1 MEKQLEGSN
10 KNVLDKI
17 RMVTEIIKNLKDKN
31 NEYDESYKRTETI
44 LRSLAINQKNF
55 EESFK
60 QLKETNTN
68 NPNLTN
74 EIGSLYKNVE
84 TLSNNMTENLEEN
97 AKRNKKIVEKV
108 MEISEEN
115 KTFQQKIKD
124 IIIAMKCIDN
134 KFEEKIGQI
143 NQIAINSNKQDNK
156 LIDEDFKQEVVNRLI
171 VDEKKFIEINENLVI
186 LDKNIGILGKKIEI
200 IELGLLNPAAGGIQ
214 QVTCFAYGS
223 CEVHSL
229 RSNFI
234 LKGKEDVVLTLESKE
249 LPKKNYL
256 TENEHFTNTTCYSK
270 MNNIDTNVNL
280 NKDRTSEKYK
290 LNNLYLK
297 CDPVNY
303 INYSKNKLKN
313 YLPKFYF
320 SDKKAFVNIVEAYFE
335 LNQNEFK
342 EGVYYLIDF

>member
-1 MEKQLEGSN
+1 MEKQIEGSN
-10 KNVLDKI
+10 KNIMDKM
-17 RMVTEIIKNLKDKN
+17 RMMTEIIKNLKEKN
-31 NEYDESYKRTETI
+31 SEYDEYYKRTDTI
-44 LRSLAINQKNF
+44 LRTLANNQKTI
-55 EESFK
+55 EENVK
-60 QLKETNTN
+60 QVKENNTN
-68 NPNLTN
+68 NPNITN

-84 TLSNNMTENLEEN
+84 TLSHNMTENIEEN
-97 AKRNKKIVEKV
+97 AKKSKKIVEKV
-108 MEISEEN
+108 SEIAEEN
-115 KTFQQKIKD
+115 KTYQQKLKD
-124 IIIAMKCIDN
+124 IIMAMKMIDN

-143 NQIAINSNKQDNK
+143 NQIALNNKPDIK

-171 VDEKKFIEINENLVI
+171 IDEKKFIEINENLVI
-186 LDKNIGILGKKIEI
+186 LDKNIGILSKKIEL
-200 IELGLLNPAAGGIQ
+200 IELSLSNQSAGGIH
-214 QVTCFAYGS
+214 QVTCFAYAS

-234 LKGKEDVVLTLESKE
+234 MKGKEDIRLTLEPKE
-249 LPKKNYL
+249 ISPRNLVSEK
-256 TENEHFTNTTCYSK
+256 ENFTNITCYSK
-270 MNNIDTNVNL
+270 QNNVDPNVNTK
-280 NKDRTSEKYK
+280 NERTSEKYK

-342 EGVYYLIDF
+342 EGVFSI

>member
-200 IELGLLNPAAGGIQ
+200 IELGLLNPATGGIQ

-270 MNNIDTNVNL
+270 MNNIDLNVNL